1 LPQESFSLDWLA
13 RALARMCAYTA
24 CLCSGNRIPIVP
36 STTYGLE
43 TSFGFDYFHVGA
55 PRGYGIEAS
64 WRF

>member
-1 LPQESFSLDWLA
+1 
-13 RALARMCAYTA
+13 MCAYTA